1 MSTEQSRLLGDT
13 LARLFRDQGKTQGA
27 LSEGWN
33 DALWQQLARMEL
45 PLLLV
50 PEEQGGAGGT
60 LEDAL
65 AVAVALGAF
74 AVALP
79 LGEAM
84 LAHCVAARCGLAL
97 PQAAAP
103 VALATTATGMLEA
116 GAGDAPPRFTG
127 TLHGVPWGRKL
138 QQVLAVIEEAGRW
151 QLVALPAAAGSC
163 RPAAN
168 PAGEPRDRLQFDRVA
183 AQVVPCPAPLAQ
195 GLVYLGALWRVG
207 QMAGAMQTL
216 LQRTVDHARDRVQ
229 FGKPIGSFQAVQQ
242 QLALFG
248 AEVAAVGC
256 AAQAAFR
263 SAARGTCGSAATAT
277 SGSAAHSSAG
287 GDAHFE
293 IAAAK
298 LRANLA
304 VETATAVAHQVHGAI
319 GFTREHDLHH
329 FTRRLLAWRSEFG
342 SDRHWSEALGQAVIA
357 RGVDTFWADLT
368 SRGDAAAM
376 AA

>member
-1 MSTEQSRLLGDT
+1 MSTEQTHMLADT
-13 LARLFRDQGKTQGA
+13 LNRLFRDRGKTQAA

-33 DALWQQLARMEL
+33 EGLWRQLDEMGL

-50 PEEQGGAGGT
+50 DEAQGGIGGT
-60 LEDAL
+60 LDDAL
-65 AVAVALGAF
+65 AVAQAVGAF

-84 LAHCVAARCGLAL
+84 LALRVAARCGLGL
-97 PQAAAP
+97 DGGSTL
-103 VALATTATGMLEA
+103 VGLGTTAAGVLE
-116 GAGDAPPRFTG
+116 GVDGDDTLRFTG
-127 TLHGVPWGRKL
+127 TLHGVPWGRHL
-138 QQVLAVIEEAGRW
+138 HEVLAVVEHPGGQR
-151 QLVALPAAAGSC
+151 LVALPVEAAQC
-163 RPAAN
+163 RPSQN
-168 PAGEPRDRLQFDRVA
+168 PAGEPRDRLLFDDVPARHA
-183 AQVVPCPAPLAQ
+183 ACPAEVAQ

-216 LQRTVDHARDRVQ
+216 LLRTAEHARDRVQ
-229 FGKPIGSFQAVQQ
+229 FGKPVGSFQAVQQ

-248 AEVAAVGC
+248 AEAAAVDC

-263 SAARGTCGSAATAT
+263 SAERAK
-277 SGSAAHSSAG
+277 AG

-329 FTRRLLAWRSEFG
+329 FTRRLLAWRSEHG
-342 SDRHWSEALGQAVIA
+342 SDRHWSEALGQAVIS

-368 SRGDAAAM
+368 ARGDAAAM
-376 AA
+376 AVAA

>member
-1 MSTEQSRLLGDT
+1 MSTEQSRLLSDT
-13 LARLFRDQGKTQGA
+13 LTRLFRDHGKTQA
-27 LSEGWN
+27 VLSEGWN
-33 DALWQQLARMEL
+33 QGLWQQLDQMGL

-60 LEDAL
+60 LDDAL
-65 AVAVALGAF
+65 AVALSLGAF

-84 LAHCVAARCGLAL
+84 LARCAAARCGLAL
-97 PQAAAP
+97 PEAVAP
-103 VALATTATGMLEA
+103 VALATTATGTLQST
-116 GAGDAPPRFTG
+116 GRDAPPHFTG
-127 TLHGVPWGRKL
+127 TLHGVPWGRHL
-138 QQVLAVIEEAGRW
+138 QQVLAVIEEADRW
-151 QLVALPAAAGSC
+151 QLVALPVAAASC
-163 RPAAN
+163 RPAHN
-168 PAGEPRDRLQFDRVA
+168 PAGEPRDRLQFE
-183 AQVVPCPAPLAQ
+183 QVPALAVPCPAPLAQ
-195 GLVYLGALWRVG
+195 GLMYLGALWRVG

-263 SAARGTCGSAATAT
+263 CAARATLGSAART
-277 SGSAAHSSAG
+277 SAG
-287 GDAHFE
+287 SDAHFE

-304 VETATAVAHQVHGAI
+304 VETATTVAHQVHGAI

-368 SRGDAAAM
+368 ARGDAAAI

>member
-1 MSTEQSRLLGDT
+1 
-13 LARLFRDQGKTQGA
+13 
-27 LSEGWN
+27 
-33 DALWQQLARMEL
+33 
-45 PLLLV
+45 
-50 PEEQGGAGGT
+50 
-60 LEDAL
+60 
-65 AVAVALGAF
+65 
-74 AVALP
+74 
-79 LGEAM
+79 
-84 LAHCVAARCGLAL
+84 
-97 PQAAAP
+97 
-103 VALATTATGMLEA
+103 MLEA
-116 GAGDAPPRFTG
+116 ATGDAPRRFTG
-127 TLHGVPWGRKL
+127 TLHGVPWGRQL

-151 QLVALPAAAGSC
+151 QLLALPVAAGSC
-163 RPAAN
+163 RASPN
-168 PAGEPRDRLQFDRVA
+168 PAGEPRDRLQFDRVPA
-183 AQVVPCPAPLAQ
+183 PAVPCPAQLAQ

-263 SAARGTCGSAATAT
+263 SAARGTFGSTATGTVGDAATAT
-277 SGSAAHSSAG
+277 PGGAARASAG

-368 SRGDAAAM
+368 ARGDAAAI